1 MVKLYVY
8 PEQYAIVSLQAAC
21 EANLLSLPCD
31 SFFALIRDK
40 NELTIVMLE
49 ANVPETSA
57 YVQGGYR
64 VVMLDSEFKF
74 DVVGVMA
81 KCATAL
87 AEAGIPILTYSSYTT
102 DIFIVQ
108 EKSLGKV
115 CDILQHLELTNG

>member
-8 PEQYAIVSLQAAC
+8 PEQYAIVSLPAAC
-21 EANLLSLPCD
+21 ESALLSLPSD
-31 SFFALIRDK
+31 SFSALIRDK
-40 NELTIVMLE
+40 NELTIVVHE

-57 YVQGGYR
+57 RVQGGYR
-64 VVMLDSEFKF
+64 VVMLDSEFEF

-108 EKSLGKV
+108 EKSLEKV
-115 CDILQHLELTNG
+115 CTILQHLELT